1 MTWATGRLT
10 KRLKRSKPM
19 DAKTLS
25 NLLIKVGGML
35 IIVLSISN
43 IHSYVSAYSQYNER
57 SVALFV
63 SFVVIPNILPLLLGL
78 FLFTRPGAISNRI
91 VQDNL
96 DNEALPSTTPLLQIE
111 QICLSTLGFYLLFQS
126 VSGLFFHTAAF
137 IQAKSNTNFPG
148 DIPNSLILTPE
159 FIATLAELFFSLW
172 LILKVRGI
180 VHFINQLRRAGSK
193 MDSPG
198 KG

>member
-1 MTWATGRLT
+1 
-10 KRLKRSKPM
+10 M

-43 IHSYVSAYSQYNER
+43 IHNYVSAYSQCNER

-78 FLFTRPGAISNRI
+78 FLFTRPGAVSNRI

-96 DNEALPSTTPLLQIE
+96 DHDVFPSTTPLLQIE
-111 QICLSTLGFYLLFQS
+111 QICLSTLGFYPLSPHFLDEY
-126 VSGLFFHTAAF
+126 LCPCAAAS
-137 IQAKSNTNFPG
+137 ILPLNF
-148 DIPNSLILTPE
+148 
-159 FIATLAELFFSLW
+159 A
-172 LILKVRGI
+172 
-180 VHFINQLRRAGSK
+180 
-193 MDSPG
+193 
-198 KG
+198 